1 MDVRVCA
8 FRCCRACALSQIVA
22 DRAGNIFNKD
32 ALIMY
37 TLHKAERTIPAF
49 SHIRSLKQ
57 VLAECVWSA
66 REVDALAVR
75 TQGLFCLQR
84 ASGVAGVAPVSMH
97 VPSGAG
103 RVASENQARAFSR
116 PLSHY
121 RCRFFH
127 CSVDNV
133 VAGGTCGCVN
143 VGSP

>member
-97 VPSGAG
+97 VP
-103 RVASENQARAFSR
+103 RVALGGCPLRIRPAPFLGCAFYGRARPPVVTL
-116 PLSHY
+116 PLS
-121 RCRFFH
+121 FLPLF
-127 CSVDNV
+127 
-133 VAGGTCGCVN
+133 CG
-143 VGSP
+143 